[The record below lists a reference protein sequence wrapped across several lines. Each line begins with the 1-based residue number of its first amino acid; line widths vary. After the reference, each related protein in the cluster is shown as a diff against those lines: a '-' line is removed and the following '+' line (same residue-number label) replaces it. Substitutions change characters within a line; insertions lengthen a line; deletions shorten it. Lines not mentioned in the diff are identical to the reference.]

1 MKKRIIA
8 FAALFI
14 ISAAFGGCTENPD
27 SDSGQSTQP
36 VQTETSVASEQA
48 SDMSTTAETEETT
61 TVTPK
66 TTVTATTAETE
77 PSETA
82 AAGLEPKMPEAIIPA
97 EVVKIDVE
105 GPYGGAKYDVNYTV
119 LDGEN
124 ILILYEF
131 KVGRDI
137 SAKAKIF
144 GVSDGKEKLSVDIPH
159 TEADEFFIRDGSY
172 FDDENILCRIFSCK
186 EEKYSYGYDYSTLL
200 ATTIY
205 TDYSVKPDDDR
216 YGWRSHIHELPGGR
230 KISISEYGNIREVGS
245 GDLLLN
251 AVYEGPDSK
260 SNVCYRYKFA
270 IDENRFVYD
279 MLGWEW
285 IWGIGVYDFTTGE
298 ARDVPDTYD
307 HHPMGYHN
315 GKIYSYNSYYD
326 DSDNIIYVTD
336 INTLEIKPL
345 FELDEHNMVYDYEM
359 TSDGRFFVNTEYSPK
374 NHTFKVI
381 LRSTDTF
388 EIAKEYV
395 FENIFEEP
403 CCTNITD
410 IGAVTVSS
418 DEKYIYILDFSR
430 AATAET
436 PEAVTGEAV
445 SVVNPILP
453 PEAKPIYNILMA
465 NPDIIFA
472 DSVDGITLIDLDF
485 DGTPELLVSKYWFDN
500 GIDWYDFDD
509 VDIYA
514 IDLENECLNYIDTI
528 YTNKRENVLGLKYTD
543 TLERKWFLMSRD
555 TVGSKEFYN
564 SSDYLITLKDGKLHY
579 EEIFG
584 YRFTRFKEGSDVP
597 IIDPYFMGEKID
609 PSSEKWGFFS
619 EEDMDKWDIADG
631 MHKQYCSDINIVYG
645 LCSDWL
651 AGEENSTAPIK
662 IDDVSARSEIEKMT
676 AHYYWEA
683 TPNTAL
689 IQYEY

>member
-1 MKKRIIA
+1 MKKQIIA
-8 FAALFI
+8 LTALFI
-14 ISAAFGGCTENPD
+14 ISAALGGCNGNGEQEN
-27 SDSGQSTQP
+27 QS
-36 VQTETSVASEQA
+36 ETSSASAQ
-48 SDMSTTAETEETT
+48 
-61 TVTPK
+61 VT
-66 TTVTATTAETE
+66 
-77 PSETA
+77 ETA
-82 AAGLEPKMPEAIIPA
+82 AATTKAETTTSAEKTAAETTENAVSETEPEKTAASGLEPKMPEAVLPA
-97 EVVKIDVE
+97 EAVKIDVE
-105 GPYGGAKYDVNYTV
+105 GSYGGAKYDFNYTV

-124 ILILYEF
+124 ILIFYEF
-131 KVGRDI
+131 NVGRDI

-144 GVSDGKEKLSVDIPH
+144 GVSDGEEKLSVDIPH

-172 FDDENILCRIFSCK
+172 FDDENILCKIFSCK
-186 EEKYSYGYDYSTLL
+186 IERYSCGYDYSTLL

-216 YGWRSHIHELPGGR
+216 YGWRNHIHVLPGGR
-230 KISISEYGNIREVGS
+230 KISISEYGNIREIGS

-251 AVYEGPDSK
+251 AVYEGSESK
-260 SNVCYRYKFA
+260 SNVHYRYKFA

-298 ARDVPDTYD
+298 ARDVPDTYEYT
-307 HHPMGYHN
+307 PLGYHD
-315 GKIYSYNSYYD
+315 GKIYSYYD
-326 DSDNIIYVTD
+326 PYGGGSDNIIYVTD
-336 INTLEIKPL
+336 INTLETTPL
-345 FELDEHNMVYDYEM
+345 FELDEHDMVYDYEM

-395 FENIFEEP
+395 YENIFEEP

-410 IGAVTVSS
+410 IGAVTVSG
-418 DEKYIYILDFSR
+418 DEKYIYILDFNR
-430 AATAET
+430 AET
-436 PEAVTGEAV
+436 TEAVTGEAV
-445 SVVNPILP
+445 SVGNPILP

-465 NPDIIFA
+465 NTDIIFA
-472 DSVDGITLIDLDF
+472 DSVDGVTLIDLDF

-609 PSSEKWGFFS
+609 PSSEKWICFS
-619 EEDMDKWDIADG
+619 EKDMDKWDIADG

-645 LCSDWL
+645 LCSNWL
-651 AGEENSTAPIK
+651 ADEENSTAPIK
-662 IDDVSARSEIEKMT
+662 IDGVSARSEIEKMT

>member
-1 MKKRIIA
+1 MKKSIIV

-27 SDSGQSTQP
+27 SDSGQSTQS
-36 VQTETSVASEQA
+36 VQTETPVV
-48 SDMSTTAETEETT
+48 SDTSTAAETEETT
-61 TVTPK
+61 TVTPE
-66 TTVTATTAETE
+66 TTVTATAAETE
-77 PSETA
+77 PEETA
-82 AAGLEPKMPEAIIPA
+82 ASGLEPKMPEAVLPA
-97 EVVKIDVE
+97 EAVKIDVE
-105 GPYGGAKYDVNYTV
+105 GPYSGAKYDFNYTV

-124 ILILYEF
+124 ILVFYEF
-131 KVGRDI
+131 NVGRDI

-144 GVSDGKEKLSVDIPH
+144 GVSDGEEKLSVDIPH

-172 FDDENILCRIFSCK
+172 FDDENILCKIFSCK
-186 EEKYSYGYDYSTLL
+186 IERHSCGYDYSTLL

-216 YGWRSHIHELPGGR
+216 YGLRNHIHELPGGR
-230 KISISEYGNIREVGS
+230 KISISEYGNIREIGS

-260 SNVCYRYKFA
+260 GNVKYRYKFA
-270 IDENRFVYD
+270 IDKNRFVYD

-298 ARDVPDTYD
+298 ARDIPDTYEYT
-307 HHPMGYHN
+307 PLGYHD
-315 GKIYSYNSYYD
+315 GKIYSYYD
-326 DSDNIIYVTD
+326 PYGGGSDNIIYVTD

-345 FELDEHNMVYDYEM
+345 FELDEHDMVYDYEM

-395 FENIFEEP
+395 YENIFEEP
-403 CCTNITD
+403 CCTSITD
-410 IGAVTVSS
+410 IGAVTVSG

-430 AATAET
+430 EET
-436 PEAVTGEAV
+436 V

-465 NPDIIFA
+465 NTDIIFA
-472 DSVDGITLIDLDF
+472 DSVDGVTLIDLDF

-514 IDLENECLNYIDTI
+514 IDLENGCLNYIDTI

-584 YRFTRFKEGSDVP
+584 YRFTRFKEGSDIP

-609 PSSEKWGFFS
+609 PSSEKWSFFS

-631 MHKQYCSDINIVYG
+631 MRKQYCSDINIVYG

-651 AGEENSTAPIK
+651 SDEENSTAPIK
-662 IDDVSARSEIEKMT
+662 VDDVSARSEIEKMT
-676 AHYYWEA
+676 AHYYLEA
-683 TPNTAL
+683 TSNTAL